1 MPAIHTTFLPLGHEL
16 QSRLQERCRP
26 VVGPHSHDRDG
37 GLHPRQRKRQHA
49 PREPGELPKYVGMSV
64 VSYGVHMSA
73 RLYVYMSLVCICI
86 YGPTCTCVRTID
98 MHVSALLTCMRLVGV
113 ACVLCAHGRVRATV
127 PSGVPNTRGTLR

>member
-1 MPAIHTTFLPLGHEL
+1 MTGMAAYTPGKGSGNT
-16 QSRLQERCRP
+16 RQESMVSCP
-26 VVGPHSHDRDG
+26 NM
-37 GLHPRQRKRQHA
+37 
-49 PREPGELPKYVGMSV
+49 YVGMSV